1 MALKGNLRDVNL
13 NQLLNLIH
21 LAHKTGA
28 LTVTGDNGSGT
39 AHLYFKEGLLI
50 QAALD
55 GHETRLTDIL
65 VQVGK
70 LTPEQA
76 KAVRSRSKVD
86 TDKELGLL
94 MIQTGIL
101 NRADIIQGV
110 KAFLLE
116 SVYHLFT
123 WPGGSFRF
131 DPNQLPAEERITVP
145 ISLDRLII
153 EGGRRVQ
160 EWEHLRDELP
170 DLDVPLRFSERPDT
184 NLRNINLSVDQWKVI
199 SFINSRNTIRQIAS
213 FLKMDEF
220 QIRRIVHGL
229 QSAGLVDV
237 AAASRRASA
246 PPASV
251 TTAAAAPIPAATSAT
266 APSPA
271 RAPAP
276 PPRPPVAP
284 APAARV
290 SRGVLLRVI
299 DRIRRL

>member
-28 LTVTGDNGSGT
+28 LTISGDNGSGT

-55 GHETRLTDIL
+55 GHESRLTDIL

-70 LTPEQA
+70 LTTDQA

-94 MIQTGIL
+94 MIQSGIL
-101 NRADIIQGV
+101 NQADIIQGV

-229 QSAGLVDV
+229 QSAGLVEV
-237 AAASRRASA
+237 AAARRA
-246 PPASV
+246 PPALTSV
-251 TTAAAAPIPAATSAT
+251 TTPAAAPIPAATSAT
-266 APSPA
+266 VPSPA
-271 RAPAP
+271 PAPAP